1 MTIEELLIY
10 GKSLIHK
17 DHAKML
23 LAELLEVNSLE
34 LLTMLDKKVST
45 DIVDKYKSMVK
56 AVKDNKPIQYVLGNV
71 NFYGNTFYVNEN
83 VLIPQPDTEISVE
96 TCLNSIKASGK
107 NNVKILDLCTGSGAI
122 AISLKK
128 FLDEANIQSDISA
141 SDISMEA
148 LRTADENAKDI
159 LGKDEIKFMV
169 SDLFDEITE
178 KFDIIISNPPY
189 IETDKIRELSKD
201 VQAEPHLALDGGSDG
216 LRFYRNIR
224 FQVENFL
231 NKGGLVILEI
241 GYNQMEIISNLLIE
255 NGFEI
260 LIAKKDFAGFDRI
273 IIAKR
278 R

>member
-1 MTIEELLIY
+1 MKIREAILKASDKIDYIDAKTLMKYYLDVDENYIIANGY
-10 GKSLIHK
+10 NSFSNKQIHEYF
-17 DHAKML
+17 DLVDQVANGYP
-23 LAELLEVNSLE
+23 VQYITNSQE
-34 LLTMLDKKVST
+34 FMGQKFS
-45 DIVDKYKSMVK
+45 
-56 AVKDNKPIQYVLGNV
+56 
-71 NFYGNTFYVNEN
+71 VNEN

-96 TCLNSIKASGK
+96 TCLNNIKASGK
-107 NNVKILDLCTGSGAI
+107 DNVKILDLCTGSGAI

-141 SDISMEA
+141 SDIS
-148 LRTADENAKDI
+148 
-159 LGKDEIKFMV
+159 
-169 SDLFDEITE
+169 DEITE

-241 GYNQMEIISNLLIE
+241 GYNQKDAVCEL
-255 NGFEI
+255 FEGVTCI
-260 LIAKKDFAGFDRI
+260 KDLAGNDRVVVWEY
-273 IIAKR
+273 K
-278 R
+278 

>member
-1 MTIEELLIY
+1 MKIREAILKASDKIDYIDAKTLMKYYLDVDENYIIANGYNSFSNRQIHEYFELVDQVANGYPVQYIT
-10 GKSLIHK
+10 
-17 DHAKML
+17 
-23 LAELLEVNSLE
+23 NSQE
-34 LLTMLDKKVST
+34 FMGQKFS
-45 DIVDKYKSMVK
+45 
-56 AVKDNKPIQYVLGNV
+56 
-71 NFYGNTFYVNEN
+71 VNEN
-83 VLIPQPDTEISVE
+83 VLIPQADTEISVE
-96 TCLNSIKASGK
+96 TCLNKIKESGK

-122 AISLKK
+122 AISLKR
-128 FLDEANIQSDISA
+128 FLDEANIESDISA

-148 LRTADENAKDI
+148 LRTADENAKHI

-224 FQVENFL
+224 FQIENFL

-241 GYNQMEIISNLLIE
+241 GCNQKDDVCEL
-255 NGFEI
+255 FEGAI
-260 LIAKKDFAGFDRI
+260 CIKDLAGNDRVVVWEY
-273 IIAKR
+273 K
-278 R
+278 

>member
-1 MTIEELLIY
+1 MKIREAILKASDKIDYIDAKTLMKYYLDVDENYIIANGYNSFSNKQIHEYFELVDQVANGYPVQYIT
-10 GKSLIHK
+10 
-17 DHAKML
+17 
-23 LAELLEVNSLE
+23 NSQE
-34 LLTMLDKKVST
+34 FMGQKFS
-45 DIVDKYKSMVK
+45 
-56 AVKDNKPIQYVLGNV
+56 
-71 NFYGNTFYVNEN
+71 VNEN

-96 TCLNSIKASGK
+96 
-107 NNVKILDLCTGSGAI
+107 ILDLCTGSGAI

-241 GYNQMEIISNLLIE
+241 GYNQKDAVCEL
-255 NGFEI
+255 FEGATCI
-260 LIAKKDFAGFDRI
+260 KDLAGNDRVVVWEY
-273 IIAKR
+273 K
-278 R
+278 

>member
-1 MTIEELLIY
+1 MKIREAILKASDKIDYIDAKTLMKYYLDVDENYIIANGYNSFSNRQIHEYFELVDQVANGYPVQYIT
-10 GKSLIHK
+10 
-17 DHAKML
+17 
-23 LAELLEVNSLE
+23 NSQE
-34 LLTMLDKKVST
+34 FMGQKFS
-45 DIVDKYKSMVK
+45 
-56 AVKDNKPIQYVLGNV
+56 
-71 NFYGNTFYVNEN
+71 VNEN

-96 TCLNSIKASGK
+96 TCLNKIKESGK

-122 AISLKK
+122 AISLKR
-128 FLDEANIQSDISA
+128 FLDEANIESDISA

-148 LRTADENAKDI
+148 LRTADENAKHI

-224 FQVENFL
+224 FQIENFL

-241 GYNQMEIISNLLIE
+241 GCNQKDDVCEL
-255 NGFEI
+255 FEGAI
-260 LIAKKDFAGFDRI
+260 GIKDLAGNDRVVVWEY
-273 IIAKR
+273 K
-278 R
+278 